1 MSSVMYLLAENQTVN
16 LAVQSDSNK
25 FLRCIRRAVIHVWTS
40 LYQTLPSALPWHRV
54 LN

>member
-25 FLRCIRRAVIHVWTS
+25 FPRCIRRVVIHVWTS
-40 LYQTLPSALPWHRV
+40 LYQTLPSALSCRRV